1 MKKRQYTTIEIE
13 NLNNMKI
20 HLLLNGLLTQ
30 SESDKVTKRINKLIF
45 NT

>member
-1 MKKRQYTTIEIE
+1 MKKKKYTTIEIE

-30 SESDKVTKRINKLIF
+30 GESDKVTKRINKLIF